1 MGVGCLL
8 ALTCVA
14 LVLPI
19 SGVGSAFRL
28 GCLYGDLWL
37 RLSWVG
43 CGFTVLGVLLI
54 NGGES
59 LLFLLVWLLIVLVLS
74 CVGLVD

>member
-1 MGVGCLL
+1 MV
-8 ALTCVA
+8 
-14 LVLPI
+14 
-19 SGVGSAFRL
+19 
-28 GCLYGDLWL
+28 
-37 RLSWVG
+37 

-54 NGGES
+54 NGGDS